1 MEMKNKKI
9 SHVEI
14 YYEDSSIDRISNE
27 EKGDKKLTKK
37 QIKWIIEESLSDL
50 NDFRNRCQE
59 EREVTINN
67 YNEFNEDIFSDL
79 PHSEYQMLISL
90 LNTLK

>member
-1 MEMKNKKI
+1 MVNKKV

-14 YYEDSSIDRISNE
+14 YFEDRSMESFSNE
-27 EKGDKKLTKK
+27 EKEDKKLTKK
-37 QIKWIIEESLSDL
+37 QIKWIIEASLSDL

-59 EREVTINN
+59 ETEITINN
-67 YNEFNEDIFSDL
+67 YNEFNEDIFLDL